1 MLTTA
6 ALASANRPAMTEP
19 PTASRP
25 SDTPVDLSV
34 DFEALYRREFPALI
48 GVATA
53 LSGLDGEDLVQDTMV
68 RAWMRWDTVSRLE
81 RPGGWCHKV
90 LVNLCHGRWRRR
102 LVEARYLAR
111 LRRSDTTTDG
121 PSEDVVAFW
130 SAVRTLPE
138 RQRLVMA
145 LRYAGDLSTVEVAA
159 VLGVPEGTVRSDL
172 NRARAV
178 LATQW
183 EA

>member
-1 MLTTA
+1 MFTTA
-6 ALASANRPAMTEP
+6 ARPATTAMTEP
-19 PTASRP
+19 PPASHP
-25 SDTPVDLSV
+25 SDRPVDLSV
-34 DFEALYRREFPALI
+34 DFESLYRREFPSLI

-53 LSGLDGEDLVQDTMV
+53 LAGFDGEDLVQDTMV
-68 RAWMRWDTVSRLE
+68 RAWVRWDSVSHLE

-90 LVNLCHGRWRRR
+90 LVNLCRGRWRRR
-102 LVEARYLAR
+102 LVEARHLAR
-111 LRRSDTTTDG
+111 LRRADTVTDG

-130 SAVRTLPE
+130 TAVRTLPE

-172 NRARAV
+172 SRARAV

>member
-1 MLTTA
+1 
-6 ALASANRPAMTEP
+6 MTEP
-19 PTASRP
+19 SPASRP
-25 SDTPVDLSV
+25 SDRPVDLSV
-34 DFEALYRREFPALI
+34 DFESLYRREFPSLI

-53 LSGLDGEDLVQDTMV
+53 LSGFDGEDLVQDTMV

-90 LVNLCHGRWRRR
+90 LVNLCRGRWRRR
-102 LVEARYLAR
+102 LVEARHLAR
-111 LRRSDTTTDG
+111 LRRADTVTDG

-172 NRARAV
+172 TRARAV